1 MMKLHNYTQVD
12 IFKKAYQKEQG
23 NEEEMSILDR
33 SNGVAGMA
41 KGPTQRAQFNPYTN
55 NYGTTIGKSQHP

>member
-41 KGPTQRAQFNPYTN
+41 KGPT
-55 NYGTTIGKSQHP
+55 

>member
-1 MMKLHNYTQVD
+1 MKLHNYTQVD

-33 SNGVAGMA
+33 SNGVAGIA
-41 KGPTQRAQFNPYTN
+41 KGPTQHAQFNPYTN